1 MLLQKVS
8 ATVNLDSC
16 IFTYLLS
23 IIVGPKIVIKFHL
36 LIYDLRNTFWFF
48 ILSKMQT
55 LSREIVGNHLNATF
69 QRFCP
74 NCAVDFTSLKPLCM
88 KFSGWITI
96 QVDIIKIFNI
106 VAICRHHL
114 LDPVW
119 YNKNQQNMCIFYCI
133 GRHYSN
139 TREPLDLLL
148 IFSQWD
154 QSLFEVWIQFPC
166 T

>member
-1 MLLQKVS
+1 MIYEILFDFSSYQK
-8 ATVNLDSC
+8 C
-16 IFTYLLS
+16 
-23 IIVGPKIVIKFHL
+23 KIEK
-36 LIYDLRNTFWFF
+36 
-48 ILSKMQT
+48 S
-55 LSREIVGNHLNATF
+55 SREIVGNHLNATF
-69 QRFCP
+69 QRSCP
-74 NCAVDFTSLKPLCM
+74 YCAVDFTSLKPLCM
-88 KFSGWITI
+88 TFSGWITI

-133 GRHYSN
+133 VIGRHYSN

-148 IFSQWD
+148 IFSQLD
-154 QSLFEVWIQFPC
+154 QSLFEVWIQLPC